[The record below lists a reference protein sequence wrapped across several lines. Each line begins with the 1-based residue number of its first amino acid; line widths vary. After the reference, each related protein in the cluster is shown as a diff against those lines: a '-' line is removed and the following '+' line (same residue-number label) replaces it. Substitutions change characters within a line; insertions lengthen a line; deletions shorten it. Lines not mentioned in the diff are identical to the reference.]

1 MKFFIDPRPMRTAA
15 TTLSAL
21 LLLALLVFA
30 SGCQT
35 DDNTENASARP
46 WNTPKSWEGG
56 FPTGLTEG
64 R

>member
-1 MKFFIDPRPMRTAA
+1 MRFRFQV
-15 TTLSAL
+15 LS
-21 LLLALLVFA
+21 LVFIA
-30 SGCQT
+30 FVAVVVAGCQT
-35 DDNTENASARP
+35 DDNGQNASARP